1 MADAGNP
8 TQYPANS
15 PEAEAA
21 RRQAAEKA
29 LQARKEA
36 QEAANKRLDEDDKA
50 REASNLEVME
60 RRNKGKPTPTQRE
73 SDLAKL
79 GLLDIDSKEDDG
91 SGPEVY
97 LPNTRR
103 SAMNAGQGNEPYKTR
118 EAKAK

>member
-1 MADAGNP
+1 MAD
-8 TQYPANS
+8 T

-21 RRQAAEKA
+21 RKEAAEKA
-29 LQARKEA
+29 AQARKEA

-91 SGPEVY
+91 SGPEIF

-103 SAMNAGQGNEPYKTR
+103 SAAMTGQGNEPYKTR
-118 EAKAK
+118 EAKAKQ